1 MRAILLIGINFM
13 RTQRLTLA
21 VMSLYLLG
29 IAVVFA
35 HNPDIHEAGFFIRM
49 HTFYLIFL
57 AMTVATPAV
66 QLERRTRRIIAVL
79 SKGINRWQY
88 LGGILCGSAII
99 SGIFCLL
106 VGAISL
112 VLCWRGGYPAAGL
125 TGLTL
130 ALFTC
135 CLMASAAGL
144 FYAAF
149 LNPFL
154 ATGAASL
161 TLALPLITERAGW
174 HWQQYAALFPVAWLA
189 RNIMDYRFGKMTDAH
204 LISASALAL
213 AMLFWMGA
221 AAVFARRDVT
231 ISPE

>member
-1 MRAILLIGINFM
+1 MRAILLIGVNFL
-13 RTQRLTLA
+13 RTQWLTLT

-35 HNPDIHEAGFFIRM
+35 HNPDIHEAGFFLRM

-66 QLERRTRRIIAVL
+66 QLERRTRRILAVL
-79 SKGINRWQY
+79 SKGIYRWQY

-99 SGIFCLL
+99 SGIFCVL
-106 VGAISL
+106 VGTISL
-112 VLCWRGGYPAAGL
+112 VLCWRGGYPTAGLAGL
-125 TGLTL
+125 TI
-130 ALFTC
+130 ALFAC
-135 CLMASAAGL
+135 CTMASAAGL

-154 ATGAASL
+154 ATGAATL
-161 TLALPLITERAGW
+161 TLALPLITERANR
-174 HWQQYAALFPVAWLA
+174 QPYEALFPAAWLV
-189 RNIMDYRFGKMTDAH
+189 RNIMNYQFGKMTDSP
-204 LISASALAL
+204 LIAASALAFTI
-213 AMLFWMGA
+213 LFWMGA
-221 AAVFARRDVT
+221 AAIFARRDVT